1 MNFGYGHDNDLDF
14 DVWMFECCCY
24 YSIEFTVE
32 CLLNNDLNGIYLKSW
47 EL

>member
-14 DVWMFECCCY
+14 DVGFCCCFYCIY
-24 YSIEFTVE
+24 YTVE
-32 CLLNNDLNGIYLKSW
+32 CLLSNDLNGIYLKSW